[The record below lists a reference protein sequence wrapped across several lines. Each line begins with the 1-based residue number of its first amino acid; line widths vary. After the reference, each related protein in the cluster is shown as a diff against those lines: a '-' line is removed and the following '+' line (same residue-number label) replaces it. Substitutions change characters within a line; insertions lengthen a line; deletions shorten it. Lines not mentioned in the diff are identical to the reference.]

1 MWSIR
6 QCHAQ
11 RGHWAA
17 LLSDG
22 GMDCHTTPPEGGGRL
37 RRDKCSHR
45 AQEISNTPETGSRAP
60 ASPENIVEHRVHNG
74 DGLLQASLGPSFP
87 SPEGWSFQPEDRGF
101 TCPHRVSREGVQGW
115 RLRVLVQADLDPLCC
130 PREGGLSSLGSRHT
144 LHGLWDAPA
153 VYVVDKTPS
162 TRPEGRGSDVLKR
175 TERRASSPH
184 CPSPSTSKSPVLHVS
199 VHLVGWRR
207 QRECCAIPDLGRWG
221 EGWDGAL

>member
-1 MWSIR
+1 MSILTSKLGDSCRSQGVPILGACVLFGGIRHEELVLVSLLEGDCTPTPMWSIR

-130 PREGGLSSLGSRHT
+130 PREGGLSSLGS
-144 LHGLWDAPA
+144 
-153 VYVVDKTPS
+153 
-162 TRPEGRGSDVLKR
+162 
-175 TERRASSPH
+175 
-184 CPSPSTSKSPVLHVS
+184 
-199 VHLVGWRR
+199 
-207 QRECCAIPDLGRWG
+207 
-221 EGWDGAL
+221 